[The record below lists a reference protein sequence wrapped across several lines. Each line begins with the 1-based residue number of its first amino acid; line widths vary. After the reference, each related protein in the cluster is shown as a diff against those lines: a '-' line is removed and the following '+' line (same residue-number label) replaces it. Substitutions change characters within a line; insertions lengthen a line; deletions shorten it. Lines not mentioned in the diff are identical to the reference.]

1 MSLKGFKAIFQV
13 TAHLKQKVSGF
24 TSLLFF
30 LSKFSF
36 RNIHDLQDSRER
48 GYLLESSLL
57 HRHLDINPAITA
69 ESSSLHIAS
78 SRISGRKSEILFLL
92 KGDIYFDITN
102 RSTITFKGSWQEVS
116 YVFAKFS
123 YLPSSLILLH

>member
-13 TAHLKQKVSGF
+13 TAYLKQKVSGF
-24 TSLLFF
+24 TSLFF
-30 LSKFSF
+30 FSKFSF
-36 RNIHDLQDSRER
+36 RNIHDPQDSRGRER
-48 GYLLESSLL
+48 LSKSSLL
-57 HRHLDINPAITA
+57 HKHLDINRAITA
-69 ESSSLHIAS
+69 ESSPLHIAS
-78 SRISGRKSEILFLL
+78 SRISRRKSESLFLL

-102 RSTITFKGSWQEVS
+102 RNTITFKGSWQEVS